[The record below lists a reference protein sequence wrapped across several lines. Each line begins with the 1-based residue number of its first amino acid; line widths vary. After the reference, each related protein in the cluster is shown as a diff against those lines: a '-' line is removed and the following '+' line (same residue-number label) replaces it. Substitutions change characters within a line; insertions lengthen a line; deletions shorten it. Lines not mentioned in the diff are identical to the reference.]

1 MMARLLSR
9 IGLWVRPAAEPMTR
23 SLRGLDWLNFFVANF
38 QTGFGPF
45 ISVYLTG
52 VGWTQGAIGA
62 ALSAGTVAGMVS
74 QVPGGMLVD
83 AVRSKRAAAAAAI
96 VAVIASALSIALWP
110 AFLPIALA
118 EILHAFASSVLGPA
132 IAALSL
138 VLVGRAAFGERLGRN
153 ARYLA
158 IGNAFAA
165 GLMGTFG
172 YYVGDRA
179 IFLLTASLGI
189 PALATLGMIREPDLA
204 RPKLRPTTAPTAKSQ
219 GAGVLWRF
227 LSDRRLLVYSACVS
241 LFQVANAAMLPIA
254 AGMVTKRAGSEASL
268 VIAACIVAP
277 QIVTAII
284 SPWAGRAAEGWG
296 RRPILLLGFAALP
309 IRGMLFASIAD
320 PYPMILIQLLDGL
333 SAAALGVLTPLIV
346 ADITRD
352 TGGYTTALG
361 VVGLAIGGGAT
372 LSTTAAGLIAD
383 HLGSEAA
390 FLGLAAVG
398 LCATLLVGTL
408 MPETRPP
415 GNHSAANSGASGL
428 PGFSSSAGGP

>member
-1 MMARLLSR
+1 MA
-9 IGLWVRPAAEPMTR
+9 R

-74 QVPGGMLVD
+74 QVPGGILVD

-96 VAVIASALSIALWP
+96 VAIMASALAIALWP
-110 AFLPIALA
+110 ALLPIALA

-138 VLVGRAAFGERLGRN
+138 ALVGHGGLGERLGRN
-153 ARYLA
+153 TRYLA

-172 YYVGDRA
+172 YYVGERA
-179 IFLLTASLGI
+179 VFLLTAALGI
-189 PALATLGMIREPDLA
+189 PALAAIEMIGNEDLA
-204 RPKLRPTTAPTAKSQ
+204 RAKTYPAAGSASKPENSGWSWQFLR
-219 GAGVLWRF
+219 
-227 LSDRRLLVYSACVS
+227 DRRLLAYAVCAS
-241 LFQVANAAMLPIA
+241 LFQLANAAMLPIA
-254 AGMVTKRAGSEASL
+254 AGMITKRAGSEASL

-277 QIVTAII
+277 QAVTAAI

-309 IRGMLFASIAD
+309 IRGVLFAGIAD
-320 PYPMILIQLLDGL
+320 PYLMVLIQLLDGL

-346 ADITRD
+346 ADITRH

-372 LSTTAAGLIAD
+372 LSTVAAGFVAD
-383 HLGSEAA
+383 HFGGEAT
-390 FLGLAAVG
+390 FLGLAAIG
-398 LCATLLVGTL
+398 LCATLLVGTV
-408 MPETRPP
+408 MPETRSNPV
-415 GNHSAANSGASGL
+415 SAAG
-428 PGFSSSAGGP
+428 

>member
-1 MMARLLSR
+1 
-9 IGLWVRPAAEPMTR
+9 MTR
-23 SLRGLDWLNFFVANF
+23 SLRGLDWLNFSVANF

-96 VAVIASALSIALWP
+96 LAIMASALLIALWP
-110 AFLPIALA
+110 DLLPIALA
-118 EILHAFASSVLGPA
+118 EVLHAFASSALGPA
-132 IAALSL
+132 IAVLSL
-138 VLVGRAAFGERLGRN
+138 ALVGHSAFGERLGRN

-165 GLMGTFG
+165 ALMGTFG
-172 YYVGDRA
+172 YYVGERA
-179 IFLLTASLGI
+179 VFLLTAALGI
-189 PALATLGMIREPDLA
+189 PALAAIEMIRNADLSSAKIHSRPAPRSKPEP
-204 RPKLRPTTAPTAKSQ
+204 TGWS
-219 GAGVLWRF
+219 WRF
-227 LSDRRLLVYSACVS
+227 LKDFRLLAYAACAS
-241 LFQVANAAMLPIA
+241 LFQLGNAAMLPIA

-277 QIVTAII
+277 QAVAAAI

-320 PYPMILIQLLDGL
+320 PYLMILIQLLDGL

-390 FLGLAAVG
+390 FLGLAAIG
-398 LCATLLVGTL
+398 LCATLLVGTV
-408 MPETRPP
+408 MPETRDNP
-415 GNHSAANSGASGL
+415 ASG
-428 PGFSSSAGGP
+428 GG

>member
-1 MMARLLSR
+1 
-9 IGLWVRPAAEPMTR
+9 
-23 SLRGLDWLNFFVANF
+23 
-38 QTGFGPF
+38 
-45 ISVYLTG
+45 
-52 VGWTQGAIGA
+52 
-62 ALSAGTVAGMVS
+62 
-74 QVPGGMLVD
+74 
-83 AVRSKRAAAAAAI
+83 
-96 VAVIASALSIALWP
+96 
-110 AFLPIALA
+110 
-118 EILHAFASSVLGPA
+118 
-132 IAALSL
+132 
-138 VLVGRAAFGERLGRN
+138 
-153 ARYLA
+153 
-158 IGNAFAA
+158 
-165 GLMGTFG
+165 
-172 YYVGDRA
+172 
-179 IFLLTASLGI
+179 
-189 PALATLGMIREPDLA
+189 
-204 RPKLRPTTAPTAKSQ
+204 
-219 GAGVLWRF
+219 
-227 LSDRRLLVYSACVS
+227 
-241 LFQVANAAMLPIA
+241 MLPIA

-383 HLGSEAA
+383 YLGSNAA

-398 LCATLLVGTL
+398 LCATLLVATL